1 MGVRDENSQTLLHY
15 AARGGNSAVARL
27 LLKRL
32 AASGA
37 SEEKIAAAVEARDR
51 WARTAL
57 HWGALNGHAGVLE
70 VLLLEGG
77 ARANPAV
84 PPRKKRQ
91 KRTHARYET
100 PLHAAARK
108 GHGECVALLIEA
120 GAQLD
125 AVNDD
130 GDLAGDVAHSGLRHS
145 ARLPR
150 RQSSVQGG

>member
-1 MGVRDENSQTLLHY
+1 M
-15 AARGGNSAVARL
+15 ARL

-37 SEEKIAAAVEARDR
+37 SEMEVAATVEARDR

-57 HWGALNGHAGVLE
+57 HWSALNGHSGVLE
-70 VLLLEGG
+70 VLLREGA

-108 GHGECVALLIEA
+108 GHGDCVALLLEA
-120 GAQLD
+120 GALID
-125 AVNDD
+125 AANDD
-130 GDLAGDVAHSGLRHS
+130 GDLAGDVAHSGLQCT
-145 ARLPR
+145 RLPR
-150 RQSSVQGG
+150 RQSTGAEGGET